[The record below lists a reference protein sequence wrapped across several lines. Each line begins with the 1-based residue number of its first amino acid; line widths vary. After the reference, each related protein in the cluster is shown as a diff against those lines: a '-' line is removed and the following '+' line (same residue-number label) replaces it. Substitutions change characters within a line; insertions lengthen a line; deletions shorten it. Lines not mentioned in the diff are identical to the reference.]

1 MDKESEGI
9 KMTLSKERIELERL
23 RNELAVDFNRSSII
37 GKSKEEVAQARKRL
51 VEISKRVLILT
62 KAKYS

>member
-1 MDKESEGI
+1 
-9 KMTLSKERIELERL
+9 MTLSKERIELERL